1 MWGFRSVN
9 KTLLNLETSLQPLK
23 EGCFFLVQLWEYLSA
38 RHGKP
43 ERAFSLCSAERNRL
57 VSLVQTL
64 LHVHQHRTLVCTD
77 HQLSGAPEWPG
88 VTKILFPVHPRA
100 FQTACLGAPYV
111 TLPYW
116 CHIYLPRRR
125 DVWEPCQAYA
135 STCTQ
140 AMLANLV
147 PVQLMN
153 LSCRPRLLCKV
164 DITTKSSRVSY
175 SSIIANVNICSYLWT
190 VFRSPVIVFLL
201 SMDAAILYSV
211 LVFK

>member
-1 MWGFRSVN
+1 MWGFISVN

-23 EGCFFLVQLWEYLSA
+23 EGFFLVQLREYLSA
-38 RHGKP
+38 RHRKP
-43 ERAFSLCSAERNRL
+43 EWAFSLCSVKGNHL
-57 VSLVQTL
+57 VSLVQTP
-64 LHVHQHRTLVCTD
+64 LHVHQHRTLACTD
-77 HQLSGAPEWPG
+77 HQHSGAPEWPG
-88 VTKILFPVHPRA
+88 VTKIPFPVHLRA
-100 FQTACLGAPYV
+100 FQTACPGHLLLHCHVDAPF
-111 TLPYW
+111 TCQGRW
-116 CHIYLPRRR
+116 
-125 DVWEPCQAYA
+125 DVWESRQEDA

-190 VFRSPVIVFLL
+190 VFRSSVIVFLL